1 MSRIS
6 PISSYSSYSSYTNY
20 GKIASGKAIQ
30 SAADGAAELSM
41 IQKQDSQ
48 ARGLEVGAN
57 NLATTKDMLN
67 VADGAA
73 AGITDYLQRIR
84 ELAVQASNTA
94 TVSDSDREAIQAEVD
109 QLKQG
114 ISDIAS
120 QTTFN
125 TKPLLDGTN
134 SQFHVATDANGNGMT
149 INASNMMLEE
159 IGIADF
165 DVTGEFNIEDI
176 DKALEKVSSGRS
188 KMGAQSNTLE
198 YAYNYNKNASF
209 NTIGS
214 KSRLEDLDIPQAIS
228 DMKKE
233 QLLQEYSMNMQKKR
247 MEDEVARMS
256 RLFF

>member
-20 GKIASGKAIQ
+20 GKFASGKAIT
-30 SAADGAAELSM
+30 SAADGASELSI
-41 IQKQDSQ
+41 IQKQDAQ

-57 NLATTKDMLN
+57 NIASTKDMLN

-73 AGITDYLQRIR
+73 SGITDYLQRIR

-94 TVSDSDREAIQAEVD
+94 VVSDSDRKSIQAEID

-125 TKPLLDGTN
+125 TKPLLDGSN
-134 SQFHVATDANGNGMT
+134 SEFNVATDSNGNGMT
-149 INASNMMLEE
+149 VNTSNNMLKEL
-159 IGIADF
+159 GIEDF
-165 DVTGEFNIEDI
+165 DVTGDFNIEDI

-188 KMGAQSNTLE
+188 KMGAQSNALE
-198 YAYNYNKNASF
+198 YAYNYNTNAAL

-214 KSRLEDLDIPQAIS
+214 KSRLEDLDIPTAIS

-233 QLLQEYSMNMQKKR
+233 QLLQDYSMYMQKKR
-247 MEDEVARMS
+247 MEDEAARLTK
-256 RLFF
+256 LFF

>member
-20 GKIASGKAIQ
+20 GKFASGKAIT
-30 SAADGAAELSM
+30 SAADGASELSI

-57 NLATTKDMLN
+57 NIASTKDMLN

-94 TVSDSDREAIQAEVD
+94 IMSDSDRGSIQAEID

-125 TKPLLDGTN
+125 TKPLLNG
-134 SQFHVATDANGNGMT
+134 SQSEFNVATDSNGNGMKVHT
-149 INASNMMLEE
+149 PNTMLEE
-159 IGIADF
+159 LGIEDF
-165 DVTGEFNIEDI
+165 DVTGDFNIEDI

-188 KMGAQSNTLE
+188 KMGAQTNALE
-198 YAYNYNKNASF
+198 YAYNYNTNAAL

-214 KSRLEDLDIPQAIS
+214 KSRLEDLDIPTAIS

-233 QLLQEYSMNMQKKR
+233 QLLQDYSMYMQKRR
-247 MEDEVARMS
+247 MEDEAVRLTK
-256 RLFF
+256 LFF

>member
-1 MSRIS
+1 MSGIS

-20 GKIASGKAIQ
+20 GKFASGKAVQ
-30 SAADGAAELSM
+30 SAADGASELSI

-48 ARGLEVGAN
+48 ARGLEAGAN
-57 NLATTKDMLN
+57 NIATTKDMLN

-73 AGITDYLQRIR
+73 SGITDYLQRIR

-94 TVSDSDREAIQAEVD
+94 IMGEDDLQSIQAEIE

-114 ISDIAS
+114 ISDIAG

-125 TKPLLDGTN
+125 TKPLLNGSS
-134 SQFHVATDANGNGMT
+134 SQFNVATDANGNSMT
-149 INASNMMLEE
+149 VDASNMLLEE
-159 IGIADF
+159 LGIADF

-188 KMGAQSNTLE
+188 KMGAQSNALE
-198 YAYNYNKNASF
+198 YAYNYNKNAAL

-228 DMKKE
+228 DLKKE
-233 QLLQEYSMNMQKKR
+233 QLLQEYSINMQKKR
-247 MEDEVARMS
+247 MEDEAARMT